1 MADPHAAA
9 RALLDARRAGRQADV
24 GADVA
29 PRDLAE
35 AYATHLALLALLEEE
50 GDGPR
55 VGWKVGFTNA
65 AAQARHGADEP
76 VFAGLLGRHAYAGE
90 AEVTAPDGVGLG
102 VEAELAVRLGA
113 QLAGPVSREEAAAA
127 VEAVAIAIEIVERR
141 NAIDEVGL
149 PVIVADGTHQFG
161 SVVGPWRDDFDP
173 LTILDA
179 DVRLQVDGQT
189 DGFMR
194 ATEVLGDPLHA
205 LAWLSAAAE
214 RHGAE
219 LRAGDVVLLGA
230 VIPAQPL
237 DRGQVAEVAS
247 DGLADVRLWVD

>member
-1 MADPHAAA
+1 MTDPAAAA
-9 RALLDARRAGRQADV
+9 RALAEARRAPRQADV
-24 GADVA
+24 PADVA

-35 AYATHLALLALLEEE
+35 AYAAHLALLDLLVQQ

-65 AAQARHGADEP
+65 PAQARHGASEP

-90 AEVTAPDGVGLG
+90 AEVAAPDGVGLG

-113 QLAGPVSREEAAAA
+113 PLAGPVSREEAAAA

-141 NAIDEVGL
+141 NAFDEIGL
-149 PVIVADGTHQFG
+149 P
-161 SVVGPWRDDFDP
+161 
-173 LTILDA
+173 LLDA
-179 DVRLQVDGQT
+179 DVKLQVDGQT

-219 LRAGDVVLLGA
+219 VRAGDVVLLGA
-230 VIPAQPL
+230 IIPAQPL
-237 DRGQVAEVAS
+237 ERGQVAEVAS
-247 DGLADVRLWVD
+247 DGLGDVRVWID

>member
-1 MADPHAAA
+1 MTDPAAAA
-9 RALLDARRAGRQADV
+9 RALAEARRAPRQADV
-24 GADVA
+24 PADVA

-35 AYATHLALLALLEEE
+35 AYAAHLALLDLLVQQ

-65 AAQARHGADEP
+65 PAQARHGASEP

-90 AEVTAPDGVGLG
+90 AEVAAPDGVGLG

-113 QLAGPVSREEAAAA
+113 PLAGPVSREEAAAA

-141 NAIDEVGL
+141 NAFDEIGL
-149 PVIVADGTHQFG
+149 PLLVADGSHQFG
-161 SVVGPWRDDFDP
+161 SVIGPWRDDYDP
-173 LTILDA
+173 LTMLDA
-179 DVRLQVDGQT
+179 DVKLQVDGQT

-219 LRAGDVVLLGA
+219 VRAGDVVLLGA
-230 VIPAQPL
+230 IIPAQPL
-237 DRGQVAEVAS
+237 ERGQVAEVAS
-247 DGLADVRLWVD
+247 DGLGDVRVWID